1 MLYSVLFYQKN
12 RFKTLILFGGIEQK
26 MLILFG
32 GIEQKMLILFGGIE
46 QNRIFAVS
54 KSKGYD
60 RQRTHKKHYIR
71 RI

>member
-12 RFKTLILFGGIEQK
+12 RFKT
-26 MLILFG
+26 LILFG

>member
-1 MLYSVLFYQKN
+1 MPFLVPFLSKN
-12 RFKTLILFGGIEQK
+12 KSKNSILFGGGEQK
-26 MLILFG
+26 T
-32 GIEQKMLILFGGIE
+32 LILFGGIE